1 MCMCGMGYFF
11 IPHKAGTDYMDVPEE
26 LSFPANT
33 PPASS
38 TQCFRL
44 FTIDN
49 SIVDGDRNLSI
60 LVTSFNERVMSD
72 PAQIIIV
79 DDECK

>member
-1 MCMCGMGYFF
+1 MWNGP
-11 IPHKAGTDYMDVPEE
+11 ISLNVTSHTARTDYTDVSEV
-26 LSFPANT
+26 LVFPANT

-38 TQCFRL
+38 TQCFSL

-49 SIVDGDRNLSI
+49 SIADGDRSLLI
-60 LVTSFNERVMSD
+60 LVTSFNERVTSD